1 MNGDF
6 TFSFNKSNY
15 SVSIIKASGSVIFAE
30 INGVFKKFHIK
41 EIDKSIY
48 MHSID
53 VGNVKLEVAER
64 YPSGEKEKEERGY
77 ISPMPSLV
85 VDVFVKRG
93 DKIKKNQPLIVLSS
107 MKMENTLYSKEDGVI
122 ELVNAIKG
130 ENIQAG
136 HVLIKFKK

>member
-1 MNGDF
+1 
-6 TFSFNKSNY
+6 
-15 SVSIIKASGSVIFAE
+15 
-30 INGVFKKFHIK
+30 
-41 EIDKSIY
+41 

-85 VDVFVKRG
+85 VDVFVERG